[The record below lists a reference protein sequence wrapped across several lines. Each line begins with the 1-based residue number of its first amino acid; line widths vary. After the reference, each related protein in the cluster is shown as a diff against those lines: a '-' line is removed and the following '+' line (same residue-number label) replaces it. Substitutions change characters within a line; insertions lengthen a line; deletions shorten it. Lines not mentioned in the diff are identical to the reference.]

1 MTRAERL
8 GVFGGT
14 FDPVHVGHLIMAQE
28 ALRKLRL
35 DRVLFVPASRPAHKR
50 SRAIASVAH
59 RVQMLRLAVRAEPR
73 FEVSTL
79 EAERGGV
86 SFTVDTLEGLV
97 RRDAKSLFFLMGQ
110 DSLEDFPTWREPDRI
125 ARLARLVV
133 VPRGDGRKPRVAPM
147 LRGRVSFLEPPRIG
161 ISSSEIRRRLK
172 HGLPVRWWM
181 PDDALAYA
189 IENGLYGI
197 RRQ

>member
-1 MTRAERL
+1 
-8 GVFGGT
+8 
-14 FDPVHVGHLIMAQE
+14 
-28 ALRKLRL
+28 
-35 DRVLFVPASRPAHKR
+35 
-50 SRAIASVAH
+50 
-59 RVQMLRLAVRAEPR
+59 
-73 FEVSTL
+73 
-79 EAERGGV
+79 
-86 SFTVDTLEGLV
+86 
-97 RRDAKSLFFLMGQ
+97 
-110 DSLEDFPTWREPDRI
+110 
-125 ARLARLVV
+125 
-133 VPRGDGRKPRVAPM
+133 M